1 MRSGRFLLGLFVLIL
16 WSACGVKGQGTFIF
30 DQQSSTDETPPP
42 LNAGG
47 PRIPGYPDYGFGQSF
62 TPSLSSVGFIR
73 LLLSDANTSDSIGA
87 VVYLNLRSS
96 VSGSII
102 GTSSSVT
109 MLNGFSGA
117 ENFFFSTPV
126 PTTPGI
132 PYYFEAVEQTGGPW
146 NMFGIGDTYPG
157 GSAYNAGSPQNG
169 DYWFREGI
177 VVPEPSSA
185 AFMLLGV
192 LGCLFARRTSRS

>member
-1 MRSGRFLLGLFVLIL
+1 MKAWLPILLL
-16 WSACGVKGQGTFIF
+16 SACACLGQGTFVF

-47 PRIPGYPDYGFGQSF
+47 ARIQGYPDYGFGQSF

-73 LLLSDANTSDSIGA
+73 LLLADANTSDSIGA
-87 VVYLNLRSS
+87 LVYLNLRSS
-96 VSGSII
+96 VNGSII

-109 MLNGFSGA
+109 MLNGFSGP

-126 PTTPGI
+126 PVAAGSS
-132 PYYFEAVEQTGGPW
+132 YYFEAVEQTGGPW
-146 NMFGIGDTYPG
+146 NMFGIGDTYPR
-157 GSAYNAGSPQNG
+157 GSAYNAGSPQVG

-177 VVPEPSSA
+177 VVPEPSPVA
-185 AFMLLGV
+185 LLLLSSGA
-192 LGCLFARRTSRS
+192 LWFHRRSHFS